1 MNDIE
6 CMEDRN
12 TKDVVCG
19 SGRGLHSVLSFFGK
33 LFIPWSKAC
42 PEISYKG
49 LVRERSC
56 VSFSGKNFDSGNV
69 HAMKTCDQPV
79 VGGTA
84 ELLSCKIPR
93 RNSGSTGGFVGM

>member
-19 SGRGLHSVLSFFGK
+19 SGRELQSVLSFFGK
-33 LFIPWSKAC
+33 LFMPWSKAC

-56 VSFSGKNFDSGNV
+56 VSFSGKTLIQEMSMPSRLAIN
-69 HAMKTCDQPV
+69 P
-79 VGGTA
+79 
-84 ELLSCKIPR
+84 L
-93 RNSGSTGGFVGM
+93 